1 MTCQPLALGGAALA
15 LLVAARPS
23 DAKPPSRAATGHPAP
38 ASSARRTSSTHAAR
52 RAPAP
57 YHPPRG
63 WANTVRGWHT
73 PAPERACPT
82 TPEGRPM
89 LVLEALN
96 GGERAALRPER
107 DDGGFS
113 ASELERAARLLRD
126 PRTGNEHPVDPRLL
140 DLVYRIERKF
150 DAQAIRVISGYR
162 TPKPGT
168 HSNHGKGR
176 AMDIIVPGASDEDV
190 ASFARTMGFV
200 GVGIYPVSGF
210 VHVDTRTRSYFWI
223 DRSGPRQ
230 RNRTAGIL
238 GGLAKEVD
246 AKALARGERPPSPF
260 AMPGSDL
267 AAAEHAVAATQHDEA
282 DEDEGAPGVGDD
294 SGG

>member
-1 MTCQPLALGGAALA
+1 
-15 LLVAARPS
+15 
-23 DAKPPSRAATGHPAP
+23 
-38 ASSARRTSSTHAAR
+38 
-52 RAPAP
+52 
-57 YHPPRG
+57 
-63 WANTVRGWHT
+63 
-73 PAPERACPT
+73 
-82 TPEGRPM
+82 M
-89 LVLEALN
+89 LVLEAIN
-96 GGERAALRPER
+96 SGERVELRPER
-107 DDGGFS
+107 DDGGFP
-113 ASELERAARLLRD
+113 ASELDGAARVLHD

-190 ASFARTMGFV
+190 ASFARTLGFV

-210 VHVDTRTRSYFWI
+210 VHVDTRTRSFFWI

-238 GGLAKEVD
+238 GGLAAQMD
-246 AKALARGERPPSPF
+246 AKALARGDRPPSPF
-260 AMPGSDL
+260 AMPGGDL
-267 AAAEHAVAATQHDEA
+267 AAAERAMVAAQPGDGHDDA
-282 DEDEGAPGVGDD
+282 DEDEGAPPVGDD